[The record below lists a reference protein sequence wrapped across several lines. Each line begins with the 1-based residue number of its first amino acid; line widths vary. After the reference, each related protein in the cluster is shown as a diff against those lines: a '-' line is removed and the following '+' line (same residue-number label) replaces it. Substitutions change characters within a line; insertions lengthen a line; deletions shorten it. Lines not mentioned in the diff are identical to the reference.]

1 MKPHQKLSPFLDHK
15 SVVTLEHIDP
25 KNKINTIINNATKNS
40 VVTSNLQNMPT
51 DYWGDQQ
58 YNLKDSSFF
67 KALDNKIKEK
77 ILSAFGLHTLYTSY
91 YIEKLAV
98 SFCAKMVLLAETV
111 EEKALYS
118 IIGAE
123 EAEHWLEFKNLLPG
137 LPEDA
142 DYQSPFIDALQDC
155 IEKSD
160 RLTSMFMAQNLL
172 EGFGLIHYGHLRD
185 TTRNKTLKAVFTK
198 ILEDESRHHG
208 SAIVL
213 FQNCKKENFDRND
226 LITRADFIIKCIKSP
241 KRHILKTLKNY
252 CPEITESDEVKLIEE
267 INLQSQIEFRNKAI
281 YQMVKKSNA
290 HGILESLE
298 EMGSFETTL

>member
-15 SVVTLEHIDP
+15 SVVTLKHIDP
-25 KNKINTIINNATKNS
+25 KNKINTIINTATKNK
-40 VVTSNLQNMPT
+40 VVTNGLKKIPT
-51 DYWGDQQ
+51 DFWGEQQ
-58 YNLKDSSFF
+58 YNLKDSSLY
-67 KALDNKIKEK
+67 KSLDKTTQNK
-77 ILSAFGLHTLYTSY
+77 ILSEFGLHTLCTSY

-98 SFCAKMVLLAETV
+98 SFCAKMVMLAESM

-123 EAEHWLEFKNLLPG
+123 EAEHWLEFKNLLVDS
-137 LPEDA
+137 PEDT

-185 TTRNKTLKAVFTK
+185 TTTNETLKAVFTK
-198 ILEDESRHHG
+198 IVEDEGRHHG
-208 SAIVL
+208 SSIVL
-213 FQNCKKENFDRND
+213 FQNCKAESFDRND
-226 LITRADFIIKCIKSP
+226 LITRADFIIRCIKSP
-241 KRHILKTLKNY
+241 KRHIIKTLKNH
-252 CPEITESDEVKLIEE
+252 CPDMTSQDEETLIKE
-267 INLQSQIEFRNKAI
+267 INLKKQVEFRTKAI

-290 HGILESLE
+290 HGILDSLE
-298 EMGSFETTL
+298 EMGSFDIDL